1 MNEMLVTKNSGEKV
15 AFSAKKLE
23 NSLRRSGAS
32 TEQISAVMKALSEQ
46 LYDQMSTKKIYAL
59 AYRILKSKARPV
71 AARYHLKRGLMELGP
86 SGFPFEQY
94 VSQLLSSE
102 EWKTETGQI
111 IQGVCVRHEVDVI
124 ARKDSTVMLVECKY
138 HNLPGTF
145 CDVKV
150 PLYIHSRFRDIATRW
165 EQEQRQN
172 KKQDYKSAI
181 FTNTR
186 FSTDAISYG
195 ICAGIR
201 LVSWD
206 FPSKGSL
213 RDIIDSRG
221 LYPVTCLTTLSKSEK
236 QKLLAMNIVL
246 CNSLH
251 TKPELL
257 HATGVSKERLP
268 QIQKEILQLTNQNS

>member
-32 TEQISAVMKALSEQ
+32 AEQISAVMKALSKQ

-94 VSQLLSSE
+94 ISQLLSSE
-102 EWKTETGQI
+102 GWKTETGQLV
-111 IQGVCVRHEVDVI
+111 QGVCVRHEVDVI
-124 ARKDSTVMLVECKY
+124 ARKESTVMVVECKY
-138 HNLPGTF
+138 HNLSGTF

-150 PLYIHSRFRDIATRW
+150 PLYIHSRFRDITTRW
-165 EQEQRQN
+165 EQEQGD
-172 KKQDYKSAI
+172 KKLDYKSAI

-221 LYPVTCLTTLSKSEK
+221 LYPITCLTTLSKSEK
-236 QKLLAMNIVL
+236 QKLLEMKTVL
-246 CNSLH
+246 CISLH
-251 TKPELL
+251 EKPELL
-257 HATGVSKERLP
+257 YAAGVSKERLP